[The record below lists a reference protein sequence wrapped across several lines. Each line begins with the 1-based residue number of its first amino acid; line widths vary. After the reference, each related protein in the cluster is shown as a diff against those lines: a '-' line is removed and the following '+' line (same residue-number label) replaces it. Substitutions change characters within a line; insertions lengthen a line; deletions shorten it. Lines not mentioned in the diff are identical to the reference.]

1 MIVITGATG
10 QIGRQVLARVLA
22 PSPPAGP
29 VRVIARDP
37 GRLPAEVRDRVE
49 VIPGSYGDPAVVD
62 RAFKG
67 ADAVFWLLA
76 ADGQA
81 ASVDE
86 AFAGF
91 SGPMIEA
98 VRRESVGHVVSVGAL
113 GRGTAWAGRA
123 GYITAA
129 LALDD
134 LIAGTGVAF
143 RALAMPS
150 FMDNVLRQVQAIKAQ
165 GTFSGILS
173 PDLKLPTVATR
184 DIAAVAARLL
194 LDLDWTGPAEIPVLG
209 PEDLS
214 SNDMAAIM
222 SEVLG
227 TPVRYQQIPYQAH
240 KDRLLGFGMSE
251 GMAQGMVDMGIA
263 KNNGLDQGVTRTEQ
277 DAIDTPT
284 TFRQW
289 CEDTLKPAVQA
300 A

>member
-10 QIGRQVLARVLA
+10 QIGSQLLARVLA
-22 PSPPAGP
+22 GGPP

-37 GRLPAEVRDRVE
+37 AKLSADVRDRVE
-49 VIPGSYGDPAVVD
+49 VIAGSYGDPQVVG

-76 ADGQA
+76 ADRHA
-81 ASVDE
+81 ASPRD
-86 AFAGF
+86 AFVEF
-91 SGPMIEA
+91 SRPVAAAIT
-98 VRRESVGHVVSVGAL
+98 REGVQHVVSVTAL
-113 GRGTAWAGRA
+113 GRGTAYEGRA
-123 GYITAA
+123 GYITAS
-129 LALDD
+129 LAMDD
-134 LIAGTGVAF
+134 LLAATGAAF
-143 RALAMPS
+143 RTLAMPS
-150 FMDNVLRQVQAIKAQ
+150 FMDNLLRQARVIKEQ
-165 GTFSGILS
+165 GAFFGTLS

-194 LDLDWTGPAEIPVLG
+194 LDLSWTGQAEVPVLG

-227 TPVRYQQIPYQAH
+227 TPVRYQQTTEEAY

-251 GMAQGMVDMGIA
+251 GMAQGMADMGIA
-263 KNNGLDQGVTRTEQ
+263 KNHGLDQGVTRTAQ

-289 CEDTLKPAVQA
+289 CEDTLKPAVQGA
-300 A
+300 